1 MKLTPLIIV
10 QFLSLQILENE
21 RANNFLAS
29 VQKDPD
35 SITLSNNTSVTT
47 KDYRNIPAAEPQK
60 SGCC

>member
-1 MKLTPLIIV
+1 MKAEH
-10 QFLSLQILENE
+10 FLLFSLQVLENE
-21 RANNFLAS
+21 RANNFLDN

-35 SITLSNNTSVTT
+35 SITLSNSASVTT